1 MVYIAVVYADFRNH
15 TNVIILQSL
24 LTWKEAPYLLVT
36 EHHLRNGADLPF
48 SWMLT
53 HLPGN
58 STNRLKYN
66 RYYAQATTSL
76 SIELR
81 ISPEDKV

>member
-36 EHHLRNGADLPF
+36 EHHLRNGAEILQTFRHPAFLLDADPP
-48 SWMLT
+48 T
-53 HLPGN
+53 
-58 STNRLKYN
+58 R
-66 RYYAQATTSL
+66 
-76 SIELR
+76 
-81 ISPEDKV
+81 